1 MFTTMECLPVRSKQL
16 VSGLLLLLTCSTN
29 HAFPTHRSAQRRP
42 TQAQTQ
48 TWIGSYS
55 DSLGVL
61 KASLADGANDGTF
74 DSNNTSSEY
83 FHTLDNIQR
92 VFCLSDLHTDHVGNM
107 QWLRDRMARSD
118 CDFTERDL
126 MIVAGDISH
135 EYSTLAES
143 IAILK
148 ESGCQVL
155 FLPGNHEAWLT
166 KQDKGRQR
174 SSLQKL
180 ERIYETCR
188 QLGVLTEAIY
198 LEGTN
203 PLWILPLECWYDGS
217 LSFSEDLCR
226 GFKNWPW
233 VDFAKCAWPVDRF
246 PPAPKES
253 INAKI
258 PTGLVEYFL
267 KRNRNYLKHLNLQAD
282 PSAGVMT
289 VSHFLPNQ
297 QSLPDWLDLEA
308 PDFLDTWL
316 SHGAGG
322 TSAKFAKVAGS
333 ALLDAQI
340 RSLLPA
346 IDEQQQPQQKQQR
359 QIHIFGHSH
368 RPKDFEYKGIRYIH
382 NPLGKPRERERHMVA
397 PKVDF
402 QLVWETARGEVAG
415 ETVIRYWDEK
425 GGGVA
430 AFLER
435 MEKERP
441 GRYSNRDRI

>member
-1 MFTTMECLPVRSKQL
+1 
-16 VSGLLLLLTCSTN
+16 
-29 HAFPTHRSAQRRP
+29 
-42 TQAQTQ
+42 
-48 TWIGSYS
+48 
-55 DSLGVL
+55 
-61 KASLADGANDGTF
+61 
-74 DSNNTSSEY
+74 
-83 FHTLDNIQR
+83 
-92 VFCLSDLHTDHVGNM
+92 
-107 QWLRDRMARSD
+107 
-118 CDFTERDL
+118 
-126 MIVAGDISH
+126 
-135 EYSTLAES
+135 
-143 IAILK
+143 
-148 ESGCQVL
+148 
-155 FLPGNHEAWLT
+155 
-166 KQDKGRQR
+166 
-174 SSLQKL
+174 
-180 ERIYETCR
+180 
-188 QLGVLTEAIY
+188 
-198 LEGTN
+198 
-203 PLWILPLECWYDGS
+203 
-217 LSFSEDLCR
+217 
-226 GFKNWPW
+226 
-233 VDFAKCAWPVDRF
+233 
-246 PPAPKES
+246 
-253 INAKI
+253 
-258 PTGLVEYFL
+258 
-267 KRNRNYLKHLNLQAD
+267 LKHLNLQAD

-316 SHGAGG
+316 NHGAGG

-441 GRYSNRDRI
+441 GRNSNRDRI